1 VEAHVVVLLRVKVL
15 SHVHGPAAGVEYVE
29 GSSRLEV
36 SRSCQVLDMFLIDN
50 IKKPENYFK

>member
-1 VEAHVVVLLRVKVL
+1 MVVLLRVKVL
-15 SHVHGPAAGVEYVE
+15 SHVHGAAAAGVEYVE